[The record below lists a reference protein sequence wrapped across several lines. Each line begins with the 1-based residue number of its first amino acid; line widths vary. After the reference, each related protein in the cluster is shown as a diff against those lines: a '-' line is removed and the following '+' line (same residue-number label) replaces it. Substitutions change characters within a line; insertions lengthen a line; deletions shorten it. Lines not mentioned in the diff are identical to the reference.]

1 MAGSTG
7 SIGSGLPMTHRAA
20 AVVLS
25 LLAVPFLVSCA
36 AMEPR
41 DVREP
46 PGNQADVSRTVAE
59 NPDRFLKRT
68 VAVARFSNE
77 TSHGQGFF
85 RDREGDPLGKKA
97 LDILS
102 AKLAQTNKF
111 ILLERS
117 DMEQI
122 RRELQKGNH
131 EQDLSALDVSADY
144 LIVGSISQFGRKT
157 TSEAG
162 PFSRTRTQTA
172 HAGVNI
178 RLIDVYTGQIIFS
191 EDAEATAS
199 SEASTVLGAG
209 GRAGYDATLDDK
221 AIDAAISKLTSDI
234 VENLLDRPW
243 RSYILAREGERYLIA
258 GGPAQGL
265 RKGDVFGVFE
275 KGKRVRNPQTGMMV
289 ELPGKQVAEI
299 RVDHFA
305 ETPSGS
311 DIAFCSLTDGELP
324 SEDYSD
330 LYVQE
335 LEDHDYS

>member
-1 MAGSTG
+1 MRDRVG
-7 SIGSGLPMTHRAA
+7 PM
-20 AVVLS
+20 
-25 LLAVPFLVSCA
+25 LLAVLVLPLLVSCA
-36 AMEPR
+36 TMERR
-41 DVREP
+41 DVRET
-46 PGNQADVSRTVAE
+46 PGSDADVSKTVAE
-59 NPDRFLKRT
+59 NPERFLKRT

-102 AKLAQTNKF
+102 AKLTQTDKF

-117 DMEQI
+117 DMEKI
-122 RRELQKGNH
+122 RRELQKDGDQ
-131 EQDLSALDVSADY
+131 QDLTALDVSADY

-162 PFSRTRTQTA
+162 PFSRTKTQTA

-178 RLIDVYTGQIIFS
+178 RLIDVYTGEIIFS

-209 GRAGYDATLDDK
+209 GRAGFDATLDDK

-234 VENLLDRPW
+234 VENLLDKPW
-243 RSYILAREGERYLIA
+243 RSYILAQEEGRYLIA
-258 GGPAQGL
+258 GGPGQGL
-265 RKGDVFGVFE
+265 KEGDVFGVY
-275 KGKRVRNPQTGMMV
+275 KRGKQVKNPQTGMLV
-289 ELPGKQVAEI
+289 ELPGDKTAEI
-299 RVDHFA
+299 RVDGFT
-305 ETPSGS
+305 ETADGS
-311 DIAFCSLTDGELP
+311 EIAFCSRVEGELP
-324 SEDYSD
+324 AEDFSD
-330 LYVQE
+330 YYVQE